1 MPIRLQRQFNVWRR
15 FPPRDRML
23 AFESLAT
30 LAVVRGLLCVLPFRT
45 IMRGMKPGPAPM
57 PNLDDTRRETIARIV
72 AATASYVPRAT
83 CLTRSITLFS
93 MLRRRGYAIVLRIGV
108 RKGDSGSLDAH
119 AWVETCDGVCLAG
132 NQERGATLMRFPSI
146 TDDVAAVVA
155 AGH

>member
-1 MPIRLQRQFNVWRR
+1 
-15 FPPRDRML
+15 ML

-45 IMRGMKPGPAPM
+45 IMRGMKPSPASM

-119 AWVETCDGVCLAG
+119 AWVET
-132 NQERGATLMRFPSI
+132 
-146 TDDVAAVVA
+146 
-155 AGH
+155 